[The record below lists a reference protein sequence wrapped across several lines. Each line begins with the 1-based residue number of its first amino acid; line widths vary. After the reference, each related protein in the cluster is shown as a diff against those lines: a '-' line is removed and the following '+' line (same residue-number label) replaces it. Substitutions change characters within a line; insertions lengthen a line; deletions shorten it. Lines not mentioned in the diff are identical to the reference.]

1 MWLKVVAINRI
12 KICNADGEAV
22 LVHLGVRVDCVQADQ
37 LPGDA
42 FRHLL
47 RAQPH
52 RPQRREVILNFYTE
66 KL

>member
-1 MWLKVVAINRI
+1 MTFNI
-12 KICNADGEAV
+12 ADGEAV

-42 FRHLL
+42 LRHLL

-52 RPQRREVILNFYTE
+52 RPQRREVKYILIC
-66 KL
+66 KLLY

>member
-37 LPGDA
+37 LPGDSL
-42 FRHLL
+42 RHLL

-52 RPQRREVILNFYTE
+52 RTQRREVRYISF
-66 KL
+66 